1 MRSVLLPPSLIQRAL
16 SRYDA
21 RREFGDQERSVRIAG
36 GERRAALAFLMLSK
50 QNVFEQGKRF
60 SQDEM
65 AGSNFETETVKHKGK
80 RYFANMQSQMTF
92 LIQWFVG

>member
-1 MRSVLLPPSLIQRAL
+1 MRIVLSHPSLIQRAS

-36 GERRAALAFLMLSK
+36 GESRAALAFLMLSK
-50 QNVFEQGKRF
+50 QNVFEKGKRF

-80 RYFANMQSQMTF
+80 
-92 LIQWFVG
+92 